1 MQLNAAFGLALFHT
15 KGPVGETDAA
25 WTHALTIA
33 ESFADVEYQLRA
45 LWGLWSYRFSSGEY
59 RAALTVAHRL
69 RSLAAGQP
77 DPVDQLIA
85 DRMIGAVQHYL
96 GDQTNARCHIERMLG
111 GYVDRLHR
119 SQTIRFMWNQR
130 VPADIVFAVILWLQG
145 YPDQPMHTAQR
156 TIETAQA
163 SHHMISLCYAL
174 ARAACP
180 VALWVGDLAAAE
192 CYVSMLL
199 DH

>member
-1 MQLNAAFGLALFHT
+1 M
-15 KGPVGETDAA
+15 
-25 WTHALTIA
+25 
-33 ESFADVEYQLRA
+33 
-45 LWGLWSYRFSSGEY
+45 
-59 RAALTVAHRL
+59 TVAHRL

-119 SQTIRFMWNQR
+119 SQTIRFMWDQR
-130 VPADIVFAVILWLQG
+130 VPADIVLAVILWLQG
-145 YPDQPMHTAQR
+145 YLDQPMHTAQR